1 MRDTEGRFS
10 PEKWNILQQHSIAS
24 RSDVVG
30 DCIIDTVGPGT
41 TLKPPLPRSDRI
53 MHQNSLTFLAS
64 AAAVSLA
71 SRLASVVRRF
81 LSSVSGT
88 AICYD
93 RG

>member
-1 MRDTEGRFS
+1 MIRKEGSAPKNGIFYS
-10 PEKWNILQQHSIAS
+10 SIAS
-24 RSDVVG
+24 LAVPTSSVN
-30 DCIIDTVGPGT
+30 CIIDTVGPGT